1 MKQYH
6 YKIVR
11 DVFFVLVGLVFFV
24 MGMIVAIQP
33 DIPESLKDEVS
44 FTLNQAALTGCI
56 MMLISLAFLGLGVC
70 DIAINSNAINELRE
84 EQAKEKSSLM
94 KEEKQ
99 LAILERYKKLHEDG
113 LISDEEFE
121 LRKKTIMRDLS
132 RK

>member
-24 MGMIVAIQP
+24 MGMIIAIQLDTP
-33 DIPESLKDEVS
+33 
-44 FTLNQAALTGCI
+44 AGCI
-56 MMLISLAFLGLGVC
+56 IILISLAFLGLGVC

-113 LISDEEFE
+113 LVSDEEFE

>member
-1 MKQYH
+1 MKQYQ
-6 YKIVR
+6 YKIAR
-11 DVFFVLVGLVFFV
+11 DVFFVFVGLVFFV

-94 KEEKQ
+94 KEEK
-99 LAILERYKKLHEDG
+99 
-113 LISDEEFE
+113 
-121 LRKKTIMRDLS
+121 
-132 RK
+132 